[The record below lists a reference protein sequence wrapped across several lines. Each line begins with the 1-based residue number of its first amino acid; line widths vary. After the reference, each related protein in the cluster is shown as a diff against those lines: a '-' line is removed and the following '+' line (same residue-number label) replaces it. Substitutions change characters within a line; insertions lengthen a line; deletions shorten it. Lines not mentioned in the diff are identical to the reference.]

1 MPSKEETQGYVL
13 IFGTAQPLLKD
24 SLVTTLTGD
33 SRVSLPILEARRDE
47 ALLSNAGSASLLQ
60 TSEKRWSEVLKIQQ
74 DSPN

>member
-47 ALLSNAGSASLLQ
+47 ALLSNAGSASLFADQ
-60 TSEKRWSEVLKIQQ
+60 REKVV
-74 DSPN
+74 